1 MHKTY
6 EGFLDFF
13 KKKENKELD
22 KDIIRECL
30 YDIMDEDRIKSD
42 LRDNLFGENFGR
54 RFYFMFRLPD
64 TKQTEATNDLTF
76 YDDNKM
82 IVTKIQFNRD
92 NISDEEVEIILN
104 DCEHNLKFYNLKVS
118 YYICKGVDEGYCS
131 DKKWTNVRRMLKN
144 GLNKEEKN
152 RNITIMIESK

>member
-22 KDIIRECL
+22 KVIIKECL
-30 YDIMDEDRIKSD
+30 YDIMDEYRIKSD
-42 LRDNLFGENFGR
+42 LRDNLFDFI
-54 RFYFMFRLPD
+54 FRLPD

-118 YYICKGVDEGYCS
+118 YYICKGMDEGYCS